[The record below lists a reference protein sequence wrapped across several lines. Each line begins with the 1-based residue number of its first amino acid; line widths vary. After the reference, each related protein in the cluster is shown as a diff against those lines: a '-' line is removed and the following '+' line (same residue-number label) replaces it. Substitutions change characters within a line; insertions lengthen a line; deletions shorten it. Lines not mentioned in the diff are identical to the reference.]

1 MPSLFTI
8 GVWRRLCLTNKK
20 DRNGD
25 FDLFYLL
32 SIQDSNLDWLIQS
45 QMCYHYTNG
54 QSSFAFFY
62 LSKAGA
68 KIRLF
73 FELTKFFFDFVC
85 YLLIYK

>member
-1 MPSLFTI
+1 M
-8 GVWRRLCLTNKK
+8 
-20 DRNGD
+20 
-25 FDLFYLL
+25 L

-54 QSSFAFFY
+54 QTWFAFIFGSLFGSLRVPFIGLLY

-73 FELTKFFFDFVC
+73 FELTKFFFVTAC
-85 YLLIYK
+85 YLLIYR